1 MDPIPQPH
9 LLDPDRILDPQR
21 DDLTADHESRA
32 QMYQDGLRESCAYAQ
47 QLWQTLDGVRAY
59 LMDSLP
65 PDPRAPD
72 AHVTC
77 ASPTGPDDEQGW
89 VHWIDMFSV
98 VTSVMC
104 GPHGDSGFGYGQARE
119 AAQVRRTV
127 EAQSPPPPAPVASA
141 ESTVASNAT
150 ETSDEGGPA
159 RPARSKPIRVVAGA
173 VIAVLAVRGLLPRPR
188 RRTSD

>member
-1 MDPIPQPH
+1 VDPIPQPQ

-21 DDLTADHESRA
+21 DDMNTDHESRA
-32 QMYQDGLRESCAYAQ
+32 QKYKDGLHESCAYAQ

-59 LMDSLP
+59 LMESLP
-65 PDPRAPD
+65 PDPRDPD

-77 ASPTGPDDEQGW
+77 ASPTGPDDEPGW

-98 VTSVMC
+98 VTSAMC

-127 EAQSPPPPAPVASA
+127 EAPPPPPAPVAPA
-141 ESTVASNAT
+141 EATVASNAT
-150 ETSDEGGPA
+150 EASDVG
-159 RPARSKPIRVVAGA
+159 RSARSKPIRVVAGA
-173 VIAVLAVRGLLPRPR
+173 VIAVLAVRGLLPRPP